1 MKMPLV
7 QKLTLLK
14 AKRYGLVTIKTD
26 LIKPGNMV
34 WSNLSIKILGI
45 NLGNFTLDNSIWDKT
60 SANITRNINLWNRI
74 RLSLRVR
81 KLIINQIF
89 LSKLWYIDQ
98 SMESQNILKKKL
110 KKGSMN
116 FYGKVRKSILVN
128 IYSNSPFGTV
138 G

>member
-1 MKMPLV
+1 MPLV

-128 IYSNSPFGTV
+128 IYSNSPFGAV

>member
-1 MKMPLV
+1 M
-7 QKLTLLK
+7 
-14 AKRYGLVTIKTD
+14 TIKTD

-128 IYSNSPFGTV
+128 IYSNSPFGAV
-138 G
+138 GSAF